1 MNKWTQLAK
10 ELNSGNPLI
19 SGREKIEIESL
30 MQNHDWITINAF
42 NILKGENGDEY
53 STCTFDEDDK
63 AFFFGGSMLTNTL
76 KEIFSKM
83 GVENFAEASKLLK
96 NGEGIKCRFERSKT
110 REGRPFIKVIF
121 PEE

>member
-1 MNKWTQLAK
+1 MNKWTKLAK
-10 ELNSGNPLI
+10 DLNSGNPLTI
-19 SGREKIEIESL
+19 NRDKVEIENL

-42 NILKGENGDEY
+42 NIQKGDNGDDY
-53 STCTFDEDDK
+53 CVCTFDEDEK
-63 AFFFGGSMLTNTL
+63 SFFFGGTMLTNTL
-76 KEIFSKM
+76 KDIFAKM
-83 GVENFAEASKLLK
+83 EVADFTEASKLLK